1 MPGRALFSS
10 LGLAIGR
17 MFRFEEI
24 MAAVALQSVE
34 YVHGLQLD
42 SVQLKQ
48 FKHKQ
53 DEPAK
58 ELQCCSAT
66 RKVVRLGSVLELGA
80 AEYMRNTVNMKALLW
95 LMFSTMFKMFSSY
108 HTNLEKDLVVSLH
121 CLVKKR
127 VHYQVTTGVC
137 YLGDSQP
144 CCHGIVMPLLAAS
157 GLLSLVASGLFSIA
171 ALGLMSQAT
180 LVGLFSLTASGVF
193 SFATELG
200 CPEEGFMSLVAQ
212 KDLIAWLPCEGTS
225 SIVTQKK
232 RMFQLGCPE
241 EDLRARLPSREMI
254 SLAPLEDD

>member
-17 MFRFEEI
+17 MFRVEEI

-95 LMFSTMFKMFSSY
+95 LIFSKMFKMFSSY

-144 CCHGIVMPLLAAS
+144 CCHGIVMPLSCLGIAQSCCLGIVQHCCLGIDES
-157 GLLSLVASGLFSIA
+157 GY
-171 ALGLMSQAT
+171 LGGIVQPYC
-180 LVGLFSLTASGVF
+180 
-193 SFATELG
+193 LG
-200 CPEEGFMSLVAQ
+200 
-212 KDLIAWLPCEGTS
+212 I
-225 SIVTQKK
+225 I
-232 RMFQLGCPE
+232 QLCY
-241 EDLRARLPSREMI
+241 
-254 SLAPLEDD
+254 